1 MILHEDCIHLLHSIH
16 CCIHFKMNLS
26 IHRFLLL
33 ENRLQ
38 HISSTRSVWLF
49 GLQVCPVGWAWGFH
63 RGKGLPGCR
72 KPHSRVCPPPT
83 PPTGARLLGA
93 SGGSDRLPRG
103 GVICLSGQ
111 DSGDGSWKM
120 RTTSTLICLDCGDF
134 PPARP
139 SRKHFQYSLE
149 MPRGDMMVHFLSLG
163 WAHS

>member
-1 MILHEDCIHLLHSIH
+1 MKTDCNISHQPEVSGSLVFRFAQWGGLGVSIGGRAS
-16 CCIHFKMNLS
+16 LAAGS
-26 IHRFLLL
+26 L
-33 ENRLQ
+33 
-38 HISSTRSVWLF
+38 T
-49 GLQVCPVGWAWGFH
+49 PVSA
-63 RGKGLPGCR
+63 
-72 KPHSRVCPPPT
+72 PPPT